1 MKRFVNFKREVDSET
16 RNKPCWIVFIA
27 IDGACG
33 YRKEVKALRYDAL
46 PYDNQLVKGVGAIA
60 NDFWNTSMVVTVGGV
75 QTDTPTGL

>member
-1 MKRFVNFKREVDSET
+1 MKRFVNFKREVDGET

-46 PYDNQLVKGVGAIA
+46 PVWAPALSSPCWGGRKCACLHILR
-60 NDFWNTSMVVTVGGV
+60 VVSGRS
-75 QTDTPTGL
+75 